1 MTLKV
6 RTTPICPVRYGFGG
20 TDITVTFKML
30 LCSFLCNLI
39 DMSMLLHIDK
49 TQSQLLV
56 HSMMGTVV
64 HKLIALGLTYYAGVL
79 MLHLLGRAH
88 ANLFFWFSVL

>member
-1 MTLKV
+1 
-6 RTTPICPVRYGFGG
+6 
-20 TDITVTFKML
+20 
-30 LCSFLCNLI
+30 
-39 DMSMLLHIDK
+39 
-49 TQSQLLV
+49 
-56 HSMMGTVV
+56 MMGTVV

>member
-1 MTLKV
+1 MNMIVWYIVSDTHKV
-6 RTTPICPVRYGFGG
+6 MTTPIYPVHFGFGG

-56 HSMMGTVV
+56 H
-64 HKLIALGLTYYAGVL
+64 
-79 MLHLLGRAH
+79 
-88 ANLFFWFSVL
+88 